1 MVADFLV
8 KEVDKVEIQLS
19 CKSKNISKD
28 AILILA
34 ALNIANEYFELKNNH
49 INLLKNISE
58 RSTSLIRALDAGVQ

>member
-34 ALNIANEYFELKNNH
+34 ALNIANDYFELKNNH
-49 INLLKNISE
+49 TDLLKNISE
-58 RSTSLIRALDAGVQ
+58 RSASLISALDVGVQ

>member
-49 INLLKNISE
+49 TNLLKNISE
-58 RSTSLIRALDAGVQ
+58 RSASLIRALDAGVH